1 MTFTINQQELKNI
14 SEIIGATIP
23 KKAIKPILAGVKIYN
38 NNDRII
44 FEATDMESSVR
55 IISEAYDVK
64 EAGQY
69 VIDAE
74 TLKEIAKN
82 SIANQIQ
89 FDLQNNK
96 AVAKFGTGLI
106 KIPVMNVEDYPA
118 LSFAEAG
125 DEIKMS
131 ADMFKEMTDKTVFS
145 ASDDEMQRNL
155 NGVLFEFE
163 GDEFK
168 MVTADSYRMAV
179 AQRLLDRGEQID
191 MNMFVP
197 LKAIKQMQK
206 LIKKDAVIRYDSKSI
221 TFTQQRI
228 TFSTRL
234 MDVRFPNYKAVLP
247 VAFQT
252 EITANRK
259 ELIDAVKLISVIAKG
274 KGDTVKFDIQGDT
287 LSVTARS
294 QDRGDGDVKLLI
306 EKAGKDM
313 TIAFDPHF
321 MIEGL
326 SKYELEE
333 ITLKFVDESNA
344 MQTGD
349 EHDLHI
355 IMPVKIRS

>member
-1 MTFTINQQELKNI
+1 MKFTIKKEELKYI
-14 SEIIGATIP
+14 AEIIGATIP
-23 KKAIKPILAGVKIYN
+23 KKAIKPILSGVKIYN
-38 NNDRII
+38 KNDRII

-82 SIANQIQ
+82 SIANQIN
-89 FDLQNNK
+89 FELEKNK

-106 KIPVMNVEDYPA
+106 KIPVMNAEDYPA

-145 ASDDEMQRNL
+145 ASGDEMQRNL
-155 NGVLFEFE
+155 NGVLFEFD
-163 GDEFK
+163 GDKFK

-221 TFTQQRI
+221 TFTQHRI

-234 MDVRFPNYKAVLP
+234 MDVQFPNYKAVLP

-252 EITANRK
+252 EITVNRK

-306 EKAGKDM
+306 KKAGKDM
-313 TIAFDPHF
+313 TIAFDPHYL
-321 MIEGL
+321 IEGL
-326 SKYELEE
+326 SKYEPEE

-349 EHDLHI
+349 EHDLHV